1 MQVVKPQALSLLT
14 RPIEYRK
21 RFGLCVTACLHVP
34 FAQGEHG
41 ALWGEQS
48 MWNFLAKEMDP
59 PLIDEGMAKLTSEFL
74 VHGHAYPPPAS
85 PNACAVRV
93 RLGGAEKVLLV
104 FGDRYWDGARASPPR
119 AFEKM
124 SLTWARAYG
133 GPDFPANP
141 AGKGRQSIGGLR
153 WLPNLELPQSRLLK
167 PEQTVEPAG
176 FGLRD
181 VMHPERA
188 QYRGTYDGSYL
199 KEHSPGFA
207 PDLDW
212 RYFNLAPP
220 DQWFGTPLRGDEPFE
235 LDNLHPDQPHIEGQ
249 LPGLR
254 ARVFASYREVDAE
267 PTLREVPMRLTT
279 VWFFPHAERCI
290 VLYQGLAEVSEDDG
304 SDVVGLMGAV
314 ERLDAPKSD
323 EHYAGVLELRADP
336 KMGAIH
342 SLRDSDLLPDGI
354 NSSDPDLEAT
364 QKVFAVEGLQA
375 DAQYRRAELD
385 VESAREQIRAM
396 GRDPDAL
403 GIKMPAREKLPTGDE
418 LAAYVERQLKE
429 ARAQQWQALADVVT
443 QVEKT
448 LALTEEHKIDLS
460 ALQHRGPPKYSAELH
475 LDELRRSV
483 GAGQLGSQEAEL
495 YAKLIQNEQTQ
506 RLGYL
511 QGAHMQA
518 PAARMTPSE
527 AASLRHEVARAVAK
541 GILHF
546 AGLDFTGADLSGL
559 DLRGA
564 NFAGTWLE
572 SANFS
577 KSNLSGADLSG
588 AVLAHA
594 NLGGAIAIGTN
605 FTGANLG
612 RALLNGA
619 VMDDARLT
627 GATLMHCALA
637 GTQFHRAYVEAAML
651 LETTWGQADWSGV
664 HACGQTFYKL
674 DLSGMTL
681 CEADLSSCN
690 FIECNLSGVDLRGAS
705 LRSSTFMTCKLDGT
719 QLQSAAAAGL
729 VLVAGCTLIKAD
741 LTEADL
747 TGCNFGASD
756 LSGARLVKAKLDGA
770 NVSEAKFS
778 GTDCRMASAKGAMFR
793 RTDLRGALLAGMNL
807 QDAVLQHADLR
818 RADLRKSNLFGADLS
833 RVQLDGDVKLE
844 GALLKRTRTWPR
856 LTPAQQAGAV

>member
-34 FAQGEHG
+34 FAQGERG

-48 MWNFLAKEMDP
+48 MWNFLAREMDP

-74 VHGHAYPPPAS
+74 LHGHAYAPPAS
-85 PNACAVRV
+85 PGACAVRV
-93 RLGGAEKVLLV
+93 RLGDTEKTLLA
-104 FGDRYWDGARASPPR
+104 FGDRYWDGARASAPQ
-119 AFEKM
+119 AFEKLP
-124 SLTWARAYG
+124 LTWARAYG
-133 GPDFPANP
+133 GTDFPANP
-141 AGKGRQSIGGLR
+141 VGRGRQSVDGLR
-153 WLPNLELPQSRLLK
+153 WLPNLELPHNRLLK
-167 PEQTVEPAG
+167 PDQAVEPAG
-176 FGLRD
+176 FGLRE
-181 VMHPERA
+181 VMHPQRA

-220 DQWFGTPLRGDEPFE
+220 DQWLAAPLRGDEPFE
-235 LDNLHPDQPHIEGQ
+235 LDNLHPTQPHIEGR

-254 ARVFASYREVDAE
+254 VRAFASYREVDAE
-267 PTLREVPMRLTT
+267 PTLREVPLRLTT

-290 VLYQGLAEVSEDDG
+290 VLYQGLAEVAEDDG

-314 ERLDAPKSD
+314 ERLGEPKSD
-323 EHYAGVLELRADP
+323 EHYASVLEMRADP
-336 KMGAIH
+336 KMGAVH
-342 SLRDSDLLPDGI
+342 SLRDSDLMPTGI
-354 NSSDPDLEAT
+354 SSHDPDLEAT
-364 QKVFAVEGLQA
+364 QKVFAMEGLQA
-375 DAQYRRAELD
+375 DAQYRRAEAD
-385 VESAREQIRAM
+385 VESAREQVRAM

-403 GIKMPAREKLPTGDE
+403 GIKMPAREKVPSGDE

-448 LALTEEHKIDLS
+448 LTLTEEHKIDLA

-475 LDELRRSV
+475 LDELRSSV
-483 GAGQLGSQEAEL
+483 GAQRLAGQEAEL
-495 YAKLIQNEQTQ
+495 YAKLIQNEQAQ
-506 RLGYL
+506 RVGYL
-511 QGAHMQA
+511 QAAHMQA
-518 PAARMTPSE
+518 PAARLPMSE
-527 AASLRHEVARAVAK
+527 AASLRDEVARAVSK
-541 GILHF
+541 GLLHF
-546 AGLDFTGADLSGL
+546 AGLDFTGADFSGL

-564 NFAGTWLE
+564 NFSGTWLE

-594 NLGGAIAIGTN
+594 NLAGVIAIGTN

-612 RALLNGA
+612 RASLHGA

-627 GATLMHCALA
+627 GATLMHCAFA
-637 GTQFHRAYVEAAML
+637 GTQFHRAHVGAAL
-651 LETTWGQADWSGV
+651 LMETTWGQADWSGV
-664 HACGQTFYKL
+664 HAAGQTFYKL
-674 DLSGMTL
+674 DMTGMTL
-681 CEADLSSCN
+681 CEADLSVCN
-690 FIECNLSGVDLRGAS
+690 FIECNLSGADLRGAI
-705 LRSSTFMTCKLDGT
+705 LRNATFMTCKLDGAR
-719 QLQSAAAAGL
+719 LQSVVAAGL
-729 VLVAGCTLIKAD
+729 VLVAGCSLTKAD

-833 RVQLDGDVKLE
+833 RIQLDGDVKLE
-844 GALLKRTRTWPR
+844 GALLKRARTWPR
-856 LTPAQQAGAV
+856 LTPAQQAGAT